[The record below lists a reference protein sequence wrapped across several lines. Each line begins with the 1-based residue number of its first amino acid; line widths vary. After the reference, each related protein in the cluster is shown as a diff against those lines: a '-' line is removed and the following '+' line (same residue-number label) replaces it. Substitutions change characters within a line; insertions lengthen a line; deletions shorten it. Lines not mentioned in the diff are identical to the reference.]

1 MTCQNATAPRNITNS
16 KNTCLLK
23 CRYMYDYGNSSCTV
37 KNNIDNLTILYDGA
51 TNVLFNDV
59 KYNVKEIKVFRP
71 SLHTY
76 NGNKAVAEMIIVH
89 TGVYGNLL
97 VCIPFK
103 IGNGSHPFISSLCSN
118 GPCAS
123 EGSKTINVSD
133 FNLGNIIPKSQ
144 YYSYTGTLP
153 YGKCDGKYNYVVFDV
168 NTGYIPSSATDLNS
182 LTTLIS
188 KNTIKVRAG
197 PVFYNKQGTTQNA
210 FGGGGEIYIDCQPTG
225 TDGEEIYIKP
235 RSMPTEST
243 TTDSSTDFLDM
254 LQSNGAQMGI
264 GLVAFI
270 AVYLIGDRILKRVA
284 HD

>member
-1 MTCQNATAPRNITNS
+1 
-16 KNTCLLK
+16 
-23 CRYMYDYGNSSCTV
+23 GV
-37 KNNIDNLTILYDGA
+37 

-89 TGVYGNLL
+89 TGIYGNLL

-103 IGNGSHPFISSLCSN
+103 VGSGSHPFISALCSN

-133 FNLGNIIPKSQ
+133 FNLGNIIPKSE
-144 YYSYTGTLP
+144 YYSYSGTLP
-153 YGKCDGKYNYVVFDV
+153 YGKCDGTYNFVVFDV
-168 NTGYIPSSATDLNS
+168 NKGYISTSATDLNN

-188 KNTIKVRAG
+188 KNAIKVRAG

-210 FGGGGEIYIDCQPTG
+210 FDGGGEIYIDCQPTG
-225 TDGEEIYIKP
+225 NDGEEIFIKP
-235 RSMPTEST
+235 RKVPI
-243 TTDSSTDFLDM
+243 DSNTSDNSTDVFDM
-254 LQSNGAQMGI
+254 LQSNGAQIGMGI
-264 GLVAFI
+264 AAFI
-270 AVYLIGDRILKRVA
+270 AVYYIGEKILKKIAPEHV
-284 HD
+284 